1 MPSKFFQKR
10 LPPYKDLMHRRDLW
24 NDISSLMP
32 SLMFSNLSE
41 QNICWI
47 GFLMGFLKVQN
58 TGVDGKGTV
67 ANVVAG
73 DMCCVP

>member
-1 MPSKFFQKR
+1 MPSKFVQKR

-47 GFLMGFLKVQN
+47 GFLDGFFEGPKHRAKK
-58 TGVDGKGTV
+58 GKGTV
-67 ANVVAG
+67 ANVVAYRHLL
-73 DMCCVP
+73 